1 MALVV
6 VMMLLGLAMVV
17 GPWFYQVPTAS
28 QLVLTALGVVLL
40 VTSFVIMLIT
50 QLYQKASAEE
60 AIVRTGMGGS
70 KVIIDGG
77 CLVIPVVH
85 KLTRVSLKVIKLM
98 CVREG
103 PDALIT
109 KDYLRADVHSEF
121 YMRVGAT
128 PEQVLNAARSFGE
141 QSGTEE
147 AIDSKVGEKLISAL
161 RSVAAKHELAELHSD
176 RESFAIAVQELVA
189 KEIEPNG
196 LTLETVTISR
206 LDQTDPSH
214 LNDNN
219 VFDAQGKRKITE
231 ITTAALV
238 ARNEL
243 ERNAEQATTEK
254 NVSTRKSVL
263 TMQQDQAFAEAE
275 QQMQVNKVQ
284 AEKQREANV
293 YSIEQDQQT
302 QQARIQAEQVVK
314 QTDIGKEQTIQTTEV
329 ERVKSVEVAT
339 RDQQIAIA
347 QKETERAAAE
357 RARLEAEAAREQAN
371 QQVKTVEVVSGA
383 ERDARQRLIQ
393 AENEAAQA
401 LVRKQREADGIA
413 YQKQIEAEGELKAAE
428 NRAKATL
435 TTAQADA
442 QAKARLAEGD
452 KAIQVVPVL
461 VGAEQVEV
469 NRKQMEVDRASAE
482 YKQLYE
488 KSAIEFEVAKLQ
500 IDAMKEVQIALAQAI
515 GSFASQGNYTV
526 YGTPET
532 MAHMMSKLS
541 KGLGVGS
548 FIDGIGKSV
557 LGNGNGDRSPAQ
569 TAGELA
575 SLIGDVARKVTGREV
590 SVSAETAKKVAEI
603 LMSQAEKPEK
613 PDKPD
618 KPEPKVEVK
627 PAAEGGQRADAEK
640 KPQS

>member
-1 MALVV
+1 MVLIVL
-6 VMMLLGLAMVV
+6 MGLLGLAMVA
-17 GPWFYQVPTAS
+17 GGLINPTGLPWATQT
-28 QLVLTALGVVLL
+28 VLAVTGAILL
-40 VTSFVIMLIT
+40 VISFFITLIT

-77 CLVIPVVH
+77 CMVIPVVH
-85 KLTRVSLKVIKLM
+85 KVTRVSLKVIKLM
-98 CVREG
+98 CIREAS
-103 PDALIT
+103 DALIT
-109 KDYLRADVHSEF
+109 KDYLRSDVHSEF

-161 RSVAAKHELAELHSD
+161 RSVAAKHDLADLHSD

-243 ERNAEQATTEK
+243 ERTAEQATTEK

-263 TMQQDQAFAEAE
+263 TLQQDQAFAEAE

-284 AEKQREANV
+284 AEKQREADV
-293 YSIEQDQQT
+293 YRIAQEQQT
-302 QQARIQAEQVVK
+302 QQAKILADQAVR
-314 QTDIGKEQTIQTTEV
+314 QTDIAREQLIQTTEV
-329 ERVKSVEVAT
+329 ERVKTVEVAT
-339 RDQQIAIA
+339 RDQQIAVT
-347 QKETERAAAE
+347 QKEAERAAAE
-357 RARLEAEAAREQAN
+357 RARFEAEAAREQAN

-435 TTAQADA
+435 TTAQAEA

-461 VGAEQVEV
+461 VEAEQVEV

-515 GSFASQGNYTV
+515 GSFTSQGNYTV

-532 MAHMMSKLS
+532 MADMMSKLS
-541 KGLGVGS
+541 RGLGIGS
-548 FIDGIGKSV
+548 FIDGVGKSV
-557 LGNGNGDRSPAQ
+557 LGNGNGNRSPAE

-575 SLIGDVARKVTGREV
+575 TLIGDLAKKVTGKDV
-590 SVSAETAKKVAEI
+590 NVSAETAKKVAEI
-603 LMSQAEKPEK
+603 LMSQADKPEK
-613 PDKPD
+613 PEP
-618 KPEPKVEVK
+618 KPEAK
-627 PAAEGGQRADAEK
+627 PPAEGAPRTDGTK

>member
-1 MALVV
+1 MVLIVL
-6 VMMLLGLAMVV
+6 MGLLGLAMVV
-17 GPWFYQVPTAS
+17 GGLLNPTGLPWATQT
-28 QLVLTALGVVLL
+28 VLAVTGAILL
-40 VTSFVIMLIT
+40 VISFFITLIT

-77 CLVIPVVH
+77 CMVIPVVH
-85 KLTRVSLKVIKLM
+85 KVTRVSLKVIKLM
-98 CVREG
+98 CIREAS
-103 PDALIT
+103 DALIT
-109 KDYLRADVHSEF
+109 KDYLRSDVHSEF

-161 RSVAAKHELAELHSD
+161 RSVAAKHDLAELHSD

-243 ERNAEQATTEK
+243 ERTAEQATTQK

-263 TMQQDQAFAEAE
+263 TLQQDQAFAEAE

-284 AEKQREANV
+284 AEKQREADV
-293 YSIEQDQQT
+293 YRIEQEQQT
-302 QQARIQAEQVVK
+302 QQAKIQADQAVR
-314 QTDIGKEQTIQTTEV
+314 QTDIAREQMIQTTEV
-329 ERVKSVEVAT
+329 ERVKTVEVAT
-339 RDQQIAIA
+339 RDQQIAVT
-347 QKETERAAAE
+347 QKEAERAAAE
-357 RARLEAEAAREQAN
+357 QARFEAEAAREQAN

-401 LVRKQREADGIA
+401 LVRKQRDADGIA

-435 TTAQADA
+435 TTAQAES

-469 NRKQMEVDRASAE
+469 NRKQMEVDRAAAE

-515 GSFASQGNYTV
+515 GSFTSQGNYTV

-532 MAHMMSKLS
+532 MAEMMSKLS
-541 KGLGVGS
+541 KGLGIGS
-548 FIDGIGKSV
+548 FIDGVGKSV
-557 LGNGNGDRSPAQ
+557 LGNGNGDRTPAQ
-569 TAGELA
+569 TTGELA
-575 SLIGDVARKVTGREV
+575 NLIGDLAKKVTGRDV
-590 SVSAETAKKVAEI
+590 SVSAEMAKKVAEI
-603 LMSQAEKPEK
+603 LMSQAEKP
-613 PDKPD
+613 D
-618 KPEPKVEVK
+618 KPEPKPETK
-627 PAAEGGQRADAEK
+627 PIAEGAPRTDGAK